1 MRLIPG
7 TRFAE
12 KDRHFDR
19 KGVCGM
25 TLPDPSLDRPT
36 PDTGHVQDR
45 LPTTERGEDPARDAV
60 THELVNDPARPLTDA
75 ERQAAEHD
83 IPRPER
89 VYAPASERVPKEPL
103 PGHREVI
110 EHEDPSTPERQ
121 HAVDEPSSAWSGP
134 SAPSTT
140 GAAPSSAPSM
150 AGPSPSSTTGMA
162 GPSTSSAAYGA
173 PASAP
178 SAYTPPS
185 PSAYAPSSGAA
196 FTPES
201 DDEPSFTRVARPSQT
216 ATVTTPTPSPYA
228 STATNPG
235 FETSPE
241 MGADWTSAARPWAWT
256 FGWVALAAGSAFGVW
271 LYLRWQRERN
281 KPINRLRRQARQA
294 ATGLR
299 DRVPSSDDV
308 VSPSLG
314 VLAALAST
322 ALVLFRRLQ
331 GQRPARTA
339 KHTVAAISDADW
351 QKRLI
356 QLKER
361 WTPHRL
367 ELEKV
372 SISRH

>member
-1 MRLIPG
+1 
-7 TRFAE
+7 
-12 KDRHFDR
+12 
-19 KGVCGM
+19 M
-25 TLPDPSLDRPT
+25 TLPDPSLDRPA
-36 PDTGHVQDR
+36 PDAGTLQDR

-75 ERQAAEHD
+75 EREAAEHD
-83 IPRPER
+83 VPLPER

-103 PGHREVI
+103 PGHRDVV

-121 HAVDEPSSAWSGP
+121 HAGETPSSAWS
-134 SAPSTT
+134 
-140 GAAPSSAPSM
+140 APSSSGA
-150 AGPSPSSTTGMA
+150 
-162 GPSTSSAAYGA
+162 SASYSA
-173 PASAP
+173 PASTP
-178 SAYTPPS
+178 SAYVPPTS
-185 PSAYAPSSGAA
+185 VPSAYAPSSPSAA
-196 FTPES
+196 GPE

-228 STATNPG
+228 SVATNPG
-235 FETSPE
+235 FGTSPE
-241 MGADWTSAARPWAWT
+241 LDADWTSSARPWAWT
-256 FGWVALAAGSAFGVW
+256 FGWVGLAAGSALGVW
-271 LYLRWQRERN
+271 LFLRWQRERN

-294 ATGLR
+294 ATDLR

-322 ALVLFRRLQ
+322 ALVLVRRLQ
-331 GQRPARTA
+331 GQGKRPTQAA
-339 KHTVAAISDADW
+339 KHTAQTISDADW

>member
-1 MRLIPG
+1 
-7 TRFAE
+7 
-12 KDRHFDR
+12 
-19 KGVCGM
+19 M
-25 TLPDPSLDRPT
+25 TLPDPSLDRSA
-36 PDTGHVQDR
+36 PDAGNVQDR
-45 LPTTERGEDPARDAV
+45 LPATERGEDPARDAV

-103 PGHREVI
+103 PGHRDVV
-110 EHEDPSTPERQ
+110 EHEDLSTPERQ
-121 HAVDEPSSAWSGP
+121 HAMDDPSSDWSGP
-134 SAPSTT
+134 SASSMSSA
-140 GAAPSSAPSM
+140 AAPSP
-150 AGPSPSSTTGMA
+150 
-162 GPSTSSAAYGA
+162 AAYA
-173 PASAP
+173 P
-178 SAYTPPS
+178 PP

-196 FTPES
+196 YSPPGTTGDDDD

-228 STATNPG
+228 SVATNPG
-235 FETSPE
+235 FGTSPDLD
-241 MGADWTSAARPWAWT
+241 ADWTSSVRPWAWT
-256 FGWVALAAGSAFGVW
+256 FGWVALAAGSALGVW

-294 ATGLR
+294 ATDLR

-322 ALVLFRRLQ
+322 ALVLVRRLQ
-331 GQRPARTA
+331 GQGKRPTQAA
-339 KHTVAAISDADW
+339 KHTAQTISDADW

-356 QLKER
+356 RLKER